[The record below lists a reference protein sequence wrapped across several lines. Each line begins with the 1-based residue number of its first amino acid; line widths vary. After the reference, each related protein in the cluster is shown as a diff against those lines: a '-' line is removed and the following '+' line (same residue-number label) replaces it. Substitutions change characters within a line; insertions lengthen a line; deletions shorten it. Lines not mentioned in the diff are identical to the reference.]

1 MPQHLVH
8 GPPPHREAAQLQEGI
23 FSQCRM
29 WFLEPTFP
37 LHKWQYSGTLA
48 HIAKH
53 CLGSRQKFHLTYTYI
68 NQSPHSPSR
77 MVLLVSSF
85 FSQIRRQ
92 AHCGWQIH
100 SRTHSRAK
108 IWAMSVRIES
118 VSVRALPIVLFTQ
131 GGWQPTFLLMHLETA
146 QVTCTWMVC
155 TVHWALTCHSWGP

>member
-1 MPQHLVH
+1 MPKHLVH
-8 GPPPHREAAQLQEGI
+8 GPLPHREAAQLQEGI
-23 FSQCRM
+23 FSQCGM
-29 WFLEPTFP
+29 WFLQPTFP

-68 NQSPHSPSR
+68 NQSSHSPSR

-108 IWAMSVRIES
+108 IWAMSVRTES
-118 VSVRALPIVLFTQ
+118 ISLYLPTALFTQ
-131 GGWQPTFLLMHLETA
+131 GGWQPSFLLMPETA
-146 QVTCTWMVC
+146 QATCTWTVC
-155 TVHWALTCHSWGP
+155 TVHRALTCQSWGP